1 MKADPNLASAPAT
14 ASATFAQNITG
25 LILAGGRGARMGG
38 VDKGLALLDDKPMV
52 AHVIA
57 RLAPQVNSL
66 IINANRNQSSYAAF
80 GHPVWPDEQPDF
92 AGPLA
97 GLQAGLSHC
106 TSPYLVTAPCDS
118 PYLPHDLVSRLA
130 QALQN
135 ANADLAVATTI
146 DHSNQSAHG
155 DQTIQPQPV
164 FMLLKTGL
172 LTELNDFLLGGGRK
186 METWYSRLNYCEA
199 LFTDADAFRNINT
212 REQLQQR

>member
-1 MKADPNLASAPAT
+1 METDYPPAT
-14 ASATFAQNITG
+14 LTLNVADITG
-25 LILAGGRGARMGG
+25 LILAGGRGTRMGG

-97 GLQAGLSHC
+97 GLQAGLMHC

-118 PYLPHDLVSRLA
+118 PYLPHDLVQRLA
-130 QALQN
+130 QTLRSAH
-135 ANADLAVATTI
+135 ADLAVATTI
-146 DHSNQSAHG
+146 DHN

-172 LTELNDFLLGGGRK
+172 LTELNDFLLGDGRK
-186 METWYSRLNYCEA
+186 IEAWYRHLNYCET

-212 REQLQQR
+212 QEQLQQR

>member
-1 MKADPNLASAPAT
+1 MKADPDLAPV
-14 ASATFAQNITG
+14 AQNITG
-25 LILAGGRGARMGG
+25 LILAGGRGTRMGG
-38 VDKGLALLDDKPMV
+38 VDKGLALLDDRPMV
-52 AHVIA
+52 AHVIT

-106 TSPYLVTAPCDS
+106 ASPYLVTAPCDS

-130 QALQN
+130 QSLQN

-146 DHSNQSAHG
+146 EHSDPG
-155 DQTIQPQPV
+155 GRTIQPQPV

-172 LTELNDFLLGGGRK
+172 LTELNDFLQGGGRK
-186 METWYSRLNYCEA
+186 METWYSRLNYCVT

>member
-1 MKADPNLASAPAT
+1 MKADSTPAALAPVK
-14 ASATFAQNITG
+14 QNITG
-25 LILAGGRGARMGG
+25 LILAGGRGTRMGG
-38 VDKGLALLDDKPMV
+38 VDKGLALLDGKPMV

-57 RLAPQVNSL
+57 RLAPQVDSL

-118 PYLPHDLVSRLA
+118 PYLPHDLVQRLA

-146 DHSNQSAHG
+146 DQSSQA
-155 DQTIQPQPV
+155 IQPQPV

-172 LTELNDFLLGGGRK
+172 LTELNDFLPGGGRK
-186 METWYSRLNYCEA
+186 METWYSRLNHCVT

>member
-1 MKADPNLASAPAT
+1 MKTDPAPAT
-14 ASATFAQNITG
+14 AAPVAQNITG
-25 LILAGGRGARMGG
+25 LILAGGRGTRMGG
-38 VDKGLALLDDKPMV
+38 VDKGLVLLDEQPMV

-57 RLAPQVNSL
+57 RLAPQVSSL

-80 GHPVWPDEQPDF
+80 GHPVWPDIQPDF

-106 TSPYLVTAPCDS
+106 TSPYLATAPCDS
-118 PYLPHDLVSRLA
+118 PYLPHDLVQRLA

-135 ANADLAVATTI
+135 AHADLAVASTI
-146 DHSNQSAHG
+146 DQDKHG
-155 DQTIQPQPV
+155 DRTIQPQPA

-186 METWYSRLNYCEA
+186 IEAWYSRLNYCVTP
-199 LFTDADAFRNINT
+199 FTDADAFRNINT